1 MSLFSCHWRLPVDRN
16 VVGWTVD
23 DMNSH
28 LVSISDLNRRPW
40 ELPIHHSDQYL
51 LAQARHLCLAH
62 LHVPTN
68 QVFVRGLLVVILV
81 DTINGKEMDQIKARK
96 ASPYL
101 LRMCARRMPRTPPV
115 VRRRRG
121 KQWRRPAPWRSP
133 LRWGGS
139 SGHPCSPWLLTFLCE
154 VLSMGCCRSECFA
167 R

>member
-1 MSLFSCHWRLPVDRN
+1 
-16 VVGWTVD
+16 
-23 DMNSH
+23 MNGH
-28 LVSISDLNRRPW
+28 RVAFSDLNRRPW
-40 ELPIHHSDQYL
+40 ELPIHHSDQCL

-101 LRMCARRMPRTPPV
+101 PRMCARRMPRTPV
-115 VRRRRG
+115 VRRLRRR
-121 KQWRRPAPWRSP
+121 KQWQWRWPEPWRRSP

-139 SGHPCSPWLLTFLCE
+139 ASGPPCSPWLLTLLCE
-154 VLSMGCCRSECFA
+154 VLQCQWGAAALNALRGKLYLSQ
-167 R
+167 